1 MKFIIDNRD
10 DVFGPWIAEKT
21 GGLWVPGRGSTIGLL
36 DDKRGPVAGC
46 LYSDYNGNSVVLHC
60 AGEGRTWLNREFLWF
75 VFFYAF
81 EQLKVTKIISPVE
94 STNLDSIRFIK
105 HIGFTLEATLQ
116 DACPKGNMLL
126 FTMNRADCK
135 WLSLKEKYRGQTPL

>member
-21 GGLWVPGRGSTIGLL
+21 GGLWVTGRGSTIGLL
-36 DDKRGPVAGC
+36 DSKRGPIAC
-46 LYSDYNGNSVVLHC
+46 SLFSDCNGSSIVLHC
-60 AGEGRTWLNREFLWF
+60 AGEGRDWLTREFLWF
-75 VFFYAF
+75 TFHYPF
-81 EQLKVTKIISPVE
+81 EQLKLRKIISPVE

-105 HIGFTLEATLQ
+105 HIGFNLEATLQ
-116 DACPKGNMLL
+116 DACPKGSLLL